1 MPNIFY
7 RFSNADIILR
17 SKPRSIIRH
26 KFHKIIKLKFNR
38 FSKADLWKTLV
49 LLFTLKWIMSIF
61 FFLSFF
67 FFFEILTSSMFFCII
82 NVNEK
87 CLSGFSEFIM
97 SPLEYT
103 PKLHPRHP
111 LEILITK
118 PPNGVFHK
126 HREHGGWGGSPKS
139 GGFGVFVCVCGGSV
153 AWVDTC
159 RDHFPKKRKNI

>member
-1 MPNIFY
+1 
-7 RFSNADIILR
+7 
-17 SKPRSIIRH
+17 
-26 KFHKIIKLKFNR
+26 
-38 FSKADLWKTLV
+38 
-49 LLFTLKWIMSIF
+49 
-61 FFLSFF
+61 
-67 FFFEILTSSMFFCII
+67 MFFCII

-126 HREHGGWGGSPKS
+126 HREHGGWGALQNLVVS
-139 GGFGVFVCVCGGSV
+139 VCLYVCVEGVWLESIHAGTIFLRRGKISSETDINGTLQY
-153 AWVDTC
+153 VD
-159 RDHFPKKRKNI
+159 FFLGIISLKEVEGV

>member
-1 MPNIFY
+1 M
-7 RFSNADIILR
+7 L
-17 SKPRSIIRH
+17 
-26 KFHKIIKLKFNR
+26 
-38 FSKADLWKTLV
+38 
-49 LLFTLKWIMSIF
+49 
-61 FFLSFF
+61 
-67 FFFEILTSSMFFCII
+67 FCIK

-153 AWVDTC
+153 A
-159 RDHFPKKRKNI
+159 